1 MKYRPDFP
9 RKKNFKGELNPKIDL
24 SSFEH
29 LGIVEQLYE
38 VFFMLLAKRFKKV
51 WCFLTNRQDLI
62 GGLRYKLRMIQI
74 N

>member
-29 LGIVEQLYE
+29 LGIVEQLNE
-38 VFFMLLAKRFKKV
+38 VFFMLLAERFKKV
-51 WCFLTNRQDLI
+51 
-62 GGLRYKLRMIQI
+62 
-74 N
+74 